1 MNLRERLRT
10 LSTSHG
16 GRRLRLPA
24 VIAVIG
30 AVGAVGA
37 GVAFGAKPSMVD
49 LVTGPITVNAKPLAG
64 FDRITRD
71 KAKFGKLTWRGGLVL
86 TSPSEYFGGWS
97 GLVLDPDGKGFFSI
111 SDAGAWMDGK
121 LTYDAKGAPSA
132 MTDVRMGAIQS
143 KAGDPLS
150 RKRDSDAEGL
160 TLAEGTTQNGR
171 AFISFERKHRIT
183 RYDIKDGELSP
194 ARGKVSLPKSSRDMP
209 ANGGFEAIA
218 VLRGG
223 ANEGKLVAFSERMR
237 DDEGRY
243 VGWIWMGKER
253 PRKFFMTND
262 GDYDITDAAALLD
275 GSLLVLE
282 RRFRFSEGVSMRL
295 RHIKAAQLRP
305 GKVIDADI
313 LVAAD
318 GAREIDNMEGLAT
331 HVAPN
336 GDTIITMISDD
347 NYNHTLQR
355 TLLLQFSITPGDLAA
370 TQGGSKAD
378 GH

>member
-1 MNLRERLRT
+1 
-10 LSTSHG
+10 
-16 GRRLRLPA
+16 
-24 VIAVIG
+24 
-30 AVGAVGA
+30 
-37 GVAFGAKPSMVD
+37 MVD

-313 LVAAD
+313 LVAAN
-318 GAREIDNMEGLAT
+318 GAPEINTWKVSPPRCAQMPPHHHHDLGRQLQSHSGAAPGCWRFRSRRGNSPQTKAAPRPRSLPAPVTNLGSPIEGGKPHPT
-331 HVAPN
+331 GFKRKKP
-336 GDTIITMISDD
+336 
-347 NYNHTLQR
+347 
-355 TLLLQFSITPGDLAA
+355 P
-370 TQGGSKAD
+370 
-378 GH
+378 

>member
-1 MNLRERLRT
+1 
-10 LSTSHG
+10 
-16 GRRLRLPA
+16 
-24 VIAVIG
+24 
-30 AVGAVGA
+30 
-37 GVAFGAKPSMVD
+37 MVD
-49 LVTGPITVNAKPLAG
+49 LVTGPITVDAKPLAG
-64 FDRITRD
+64 FDRIARD
-71 KAKFGKLTWRGGLVL
+71 KTKFGKLTWRGGLVL
-86 TSPSEYFGGWS
+86 TSPSQYFGGWS
-97 GLVLDPDGKGFFSI
+97 GLALDPDGKGFFSI
-111 SDAGAWMDGK
+111 TDAGAWMGGK
-121 LTYDAKGAPSA
+121 LTYDAKGAPSG

-150 RKRDSDAEGL
+150 RKKDSDAEGL
-160 TLAEGTTQNGR
+160 TLAEGTSANGR
-171 AFISFERKHRIT
+171 AFISFERKHRIA
-183 RYDIKDGELSP
+183 RYDIKNGELSP
-194 ARGKVSLPKSSRDMP
+194 ALGKVSLPKSSRDMP
-209 ANGGFEAIA
+209 TNGGFEAIA

-223 ANEGKLVAFSERMR
+223 PDKGKLVAFSERMR

-262 GDYDITDAAALLD
+262 GDYDVTDAAALLD

-313 LVAAD
+313 LIAAD

-378 GH
+378 GR